1 MFKRAGAASEEGRMP
16 SENEAEIFCLPLI
29 IPFLSRHGD
38 CLNKKQTIKPD
49 RGKEVK
55 MMKKTIVL
63 AVALVVSV
71 TATAMAFGPGYGM
84 GMTGANLTPE
94 QTQKHTQFQK
104 DILPLKQKMLQLKT
118 EIMTLRTAA
127 TPDWNAIA
135 AKQKEMVDVRT
146 EIQKKAAEAGI
157 SGFGP
162 GLCKGGKGMGMGMS
176 KMGRMGI

>member
-1 MFKRAGAASEEGRMP
+1 
-16 SENEAEIFCLPLI
+16 
-29 IPFLSRHGD
+29 
-38 CLNKKQTIKPD
+38 
-49 RGKEVK
+49 
-55 MMKKTIVL
+55 MMKKTISIAL
-63 AVALVVSV
+63 AIALVVSIA
-71 TATAMAFGPGYGM
+71 TAAMAFGPGYGHGYGM

-94 QTQKHTQFQK
+94 QAQKYAQFQK

-118 EIMTLRTAA
+118 ELMTLRTAA

-176 KMGRMGI
+176 KMGMGRMGM